1 MNVIQG
7 ERIGKTGVIAVG
19 CTAAIFDPGRHKL
32 LLTQRSDNGR
42 WCLPGGHMEPGESA
56 EEACSREILEETG
69 LEVRVDRLIG
79 VYSSPHFV
87 LAYPDGQREHMV
99 ALNFEVQP
107 IGGSLIIT
115 EETTAFGYYTPSEIE
130 AMDVLEH
137 HRPRIA
143 DAFAT
148 QIAAFV
154 R

>member
-7 ERIGKTGVIAVG
+7 ERIGKTGTIAVG
-19 CTAAIFDPGRHKL
+19 CTAAIFDLERQKM

-56 EEACSREILEETG
+56 EEACMREVLEETG
-69 LEVRVDRLIG
+69 LQVRIDRLIG

-87 LAYPDGQREHMV
+87 LEYPDGQREHIV

-107 IGGSLIIT
+107 IGGSLKLT
-115 EETTAFGYYTPSEIE
+115 EETIAFGYYTEPEIE

-137 HRPRIA
+137 HRPRIG
-143 DAFAT
+143 DAFAARV
-148 QIAAFV
+148 AAFV